1 MLAFGCD
8 FLEGRDWLWL
18 IPVLSKVGIWLQRKD
33 SIVLA
38 KQMDRSIVHNKRM
51 ADMLRC
57 RESWIV
63 KHVRKVHL
71 PKPSWHPQSIP
82 RLLPPTTESSPQS
95 CLTLYLSYW
104 VILAQFLLGPHWAR
118 FSICWQTVLKL
129 ISPANFKWKGQQS
142 LCIPTTYAQKWVPS
156 QSAGGSDS
164 WARPWGKTWQGE
176 EKSGNENRL

>member
-104 VILAQFLLGPHWAR
+104 VSWLSFFLDHIGQDFPFVDKQFWNWSVQRISNGRGSRVCVFQQLMLPSALPV
-118 FSICWQTVLKL
+118 CWRV
-129 ISPANFKWKGQQS
+129 
-142 LCIPTTYAQKWVPS
+142 
-156 QSAGGSDS
+156 
-164 WARPWGKTWQGE
+164 R
-176 EKSGNENRL
+176 